1 MSSLPFATLDVSQ
14 DKHDIPAYHALAV
27 GVGSDGS
34 VTTVPM
40 SSGGGVGGYIDT
52 SVPMQI
58 ILSGT
63 ECGHPDVAVATTTTK
78 MAETFD
84 WLIDKPDKPAFVFA
98 CAWKAIKAANSDDLY
113 RRGGRAWND
122 FMDDI
127 VIFYV
132 ARQLL
137 FNKPVPIVQHP
148 DMIKRVVDLE
158 KKGKS
163 RSKGGRKA

>member
-1 MSSLPFATLDVSQ
+1 MTQ

-40 SSGGGVGGYIDT
+40 RSVGGVGGYIDT

-58 ILSGT
+58 ILSGA

-78 MAETFD
+78 ISKTFD
-84 WLIDKPDKPAFVFA
+84 WLSDKPDKPAVVFA
-98 CAWKAIKAANSDDLY
+98 SAWKAIKAVNADELY
-113 RRGGRAWND
+113 RRGGRAWQD
-122 FMDDI
+122 LMDDI

-132 ARQLL
+132 ARQML
-137 FNKPVPIVQHP
+137 FNKPVPVVQHP
-148 DMIKRVVDLE
+148 DMIMRVVDLK

-163 RSKGGRKA
+163 RSKVGRKA